1 MELTGSRKQEGGPL
15 EMNIL
20 YIDSV
25 FLLKVQKGKLEN
37 LLPFFLPEE
46 KKVSLYRWLNG
57 YAKYNERKKLEKIEW
72 HAEKVKKIQ
81 WIIRKNLA
89 AKRGR
94 VPRPELWAGSPD
106 SWKKWLQDEAGE
118 EEPLSIIAATK
129 DLKELERTIKE
140 LMPSQECRVTTKI
153 SPKDKIDVL
162 ILSKDESRFPPHLDK
177 DWREFVKWLKEN
189 TRTQRIE
196 RGITHN
202 RLGSRMEE
210 RLKER
215 QAFLKARYYK

>member
-1 MELTGSRKQEGGPL
+1 
-15 EMNIL
+15 MNIL
-20 YIDSV
+20 YIDSE
-25 FLLKVQKGKLEN
+25 FLLKVQKGNLEN

-46 KKVSLYRWLNG
+46 KKVSLYRWLNS
-57 YAKYNERKKLEKIEW
+57 YARYNERKKLEQIEW
-72 HAEKVKKIQ
+72 HAQKVKKIQ
-81 WIIRKNLA
+81 WIIKKNLA

-94 VPRPELWAGSPD
+94 VARPELWVGRPD
-106 SWKKWLQDEAGE
+106 SWTKWLSCEAGE
-118 EEPLSIIAATK
+118 DEHITIIAAVK
-129 DLKELERTIKE
+129 NSEELKNALKEVL
-140 LMPSQECRVTTKI
+140 PSNECRITTRI

-196 RGITHN
+196 RGITHD

-210 RLKER
+210 KLKER

>member
-1 MELTGSRKQEGGPL
+1 
-15 EMNIL
+15 MNIL

-46 KKVSLYRWLNG
+46 KKISLYRWLNG

-94 VPRPELWAGSPD
+94 APRPELWAGSPD
-106 SWKKWLQDEAGE
+106 SWKKWLLDEARE

-140 LMPSQECRVTTKI
+140 LIPSNECRITTRI

>member
-1 MELTGSRKQEGGPL
+1 
-15 EMNIL
+15 MNIL

-94 VPRPELWAGSPD
+94 VARPELWAGSPD

-129 DLKELERTIKE
+129 DPEELERTIKE
-140 LMPSQECRVTTKI
+140 LIPSNECRITTKI
-153 SPKDKIDVL
+153 SPKDIIDVL

>member
-1 MELTGSRKQEGGPL
+1 
-15 EMNIL
+15 MNIL
-20 YIDSV
+20 YIDSE

-94 VPRPELWAGSPD
+94 APRPELWAGSPD
-106 SWKKWLQDEAGE
+106 SWKKWLLDEARE

-129 DLKELERTIKE
+129 DLKELERSIKE
-140 LMPSQECRVTTKI
+140 LIPSNECRITTRI

>member
-1 MELTGSRKQEGGPL
+1 
-15 EMNIL
+15 MNIL
-20 YIDSV
+20 YIDSE

-106 SWKKWLQDEAGE
+106 SWKKWLQSEMGE
-118 EEPLSIIAATK
+118 KEPLSIIAATK

-140 LMPSQECRVTTKI
+140 LIPSNECRITTRI

-196 RGITHN
+196 RGITHD

>member
-1 MELTGSRKQEGGPL
+1 
-15 EMNIL
+15 MNIL

-94 VPRPELWAGSPD
+94 VARPELWAGSPD

-129 DLKELERTIKE
+129 DPEELERTIKE
-140 LMPSQECRVTTKI
+140 LIPSNECRITTRI

-196 RGITHN
+196 RGITHD
-202 RLGSRMEE
+202 RLGRRMEE
-210 RLKER
+210 RLKKR

>member
-1 MELTGSRKQEGGPL
+1 
-15 EMNIL
+15 MNII

-94 VPRPELWAGSPD
+94 VARPELWAGSPD

-118 EEPLSIIAATK
+118 EEPISIIAATK
-129 DLKELERTIKE
+129 NPEELERTIKE
-140 LMPSQECRVTTKI
+140 LIPSNECRITTRI

>member
-1 MELTGSRKQEGGPL
+1 
-15 EMNIL
+15 MNIL
-20 YIDSV
+20 YIDSE

-106 SWKKWLQDEAGE
+106 SWKKWLRSETGE
-118 EEPLSIIAATK
+118 KELLSIIAATK
-129 DLKELERTIKE
+129 DPEELERTIKE
-140 LMPSQECRVTTKI
+140 LIPSNECRITTRI

>member
-1 MELTGSRKQEGGPL
+1 
-15 EMNIL
+15 MNIL
-20 YIDSV
+20 YIDSM
-25 FLLKVQKGKLEN
+25 FLLKVQKGELEN

-46 KKVSLYRWLNG
+46 KKVSLYRWLNS
-57 YAKYNERKKLEKIEW
+57 YAKYNERKKLEQIEW
-72 HAEKVKKIQ
+72 HAQKVKKIQ

-89 AKRGR
+89 AKRGK

-106 SWKKWLQDEAGE
+106 HWEKWLSYEAGE
-118 EEPLSIIAATK
+118 EEPLTIIAATK
-129 DLKELERTIKE
+129 DPKELEKVFKE

-153 SPKDKIDVL
+153 SPKDIIDVL

-189 TRTQRIE
+189 TRSQRIE
-196 RGITHN
+196 RGITHT
-202 RLGSRMEE
+202 RLSSRREAV
-210 RLKER
+210 LKER

>member
-1 MELTGSRKQEGGPL
+1 
-15 EMNIL
+15 MNIL

-46 KKVSLYRWLNG
+46 KKVSLYRWLTG

-94 VPRPELWAGSPD
+94 VARPELWAGSPD

-129 DLKELERTIKE
+129 DPEELERTIKE
-140 LMPSQECRVTTKI
+140 LIPSNECRITTRI

>member
-1 MELTGSRKQEGGPL
+1 
-15 EMNIL
+15 MNIL
-20 YIDSV
+20 YIDSE

-46 KKVSLYRWLNG
+46 KKVSLYRWLNC

-89 AKRGR
+89 AKRGK

-106 SWKKWLQDEAGE
+106 SWKKWLRSEAGE
-118 EEPLSIIAATK
+118 KEPL
-129 DLKELERTIKE
+129 
-140 LMPSQECRVTTKI
+140 
-153 SPKDKIDVL
+153 L

-196 RGITHN
+196 RGITHD

-215 QAFLKARYYK
+215 QAFLKARYYR

>member
-1 MELTGSRKQEGGPL
+1 
-15 EMNIL
+15 MNIL
-20 YIDSV
+20 YIDSE
-25 FLLKVQKGKLEN
+25 FLLKVQKGNLEN

-94 VPRPELWAGSPD
+94 DPRPELWAGSPD
-106 SWKKWLQDEAGE
+106 SWKKWLLDEARE

-140 LMPSQECRVTTKI
+140 LIPSNECRITTKI
-153 SPKDKIDVL
+153 SPKDIIDVL

>member
-1 MELTGSRKQEGGPL
+1 
-15 EMNIL
+15 MNIL
-20 YIDSV
+20 YIDSE
-25 FLLKVQKGKLEN
+25 FLLKVQKGNLEN

-72 HAEKVKKIQ
+72 HAPKVKKIQ

-89 AKRGR
+89 AKRGK
-94 VPRPELWAGSPD
+94 VPRPELWAGSPG
-106 SWKKWLQDEAGE
+106 SWEKWLRSEMGE
-118 EEPLSIIAATK
+118 KEPLSIIAATK
-129 DLKELERTIKE
+129 NPEELERTIKE
-140 LMPSQECRVTTKI
+140 LIPSNECRITTRI
-153 SPKDKIDVL
+153 SPKDIIDIL

-196 RGITHN
+196 RGITHD
-202 RLGSRMEE
+202 RLGSRMEQ

>member
-1 MELTGSRKQEGGPL
+1 
-15 EMNIL
+15 MNIL
-20 YIDSV
+20 YIDSE
-25 FLLKVQKGKLEN
+25 FLLKVQKGNLEN

-94 VPRPELWAGSPD
+94 APRPELWAGSPD
-106 SWKKWLQDEAGE
+106 SWKKWLLDEARE

-140 LMPSQECRVTTKI
+140 LIPSNECRITTKI
-153 SPKDKIDVL
+153 SPKDIIDVL

>member
-1 MELTGSRKQEGGPL
+1 
-15 EMNIL
+15 MNIL
-20 YIDSV
+20 YIDSM
-25 FLLKVQKGKLEN
+25 FLLKVQKGELEN

-46 KKVSLYRWLNG
+46 KKVSLYRWLNT
-57 YAKYNERKKLEKIEW
+57 YAKYNERKKLEQIEW

-89 AKRGR
+89 AKRGK

-106 SWKKWLQDEAGE
+106 HWKKWLAYETGE
-118 EEPLSIIAATK
+118 EESLTIIAATK
-129 DLKELERTIKE
+129 DPKELEKAFKE
-140 LMPSQECRVTTKI
+140 LIPSQECRVTTKI
-153 SPKDKIDVL
+153 SPKDIIDVL

-189 TRTQRIE
+189 TRSQRIE
-196 RGITHN
+196 RGITHT
-202 RLGSRMEE
+202 RLSSRREAI
-210 RLKER
+210 LKER

>member
-1 MELTGSRKQEGGPL
+1 
-15 EMNIL
+15 MNIL
-20 YIDSV
+20 YIDSE

-57 YAKYNERKKLEKIEW
+57 YAKYNERKKLERIEW

-106 SWKKWLQDEAGE
+106 SWEKWLACEAGE
-118 EEPLSIIAATK
+118 EEPLTIIAAANNLEELEK
-129 DLKELERTIKE
+129 ALKER
-140 LMPSQECRVTTKI
+140 MPSNECRIATKI

-162 ILSKDESRFPPHLDK
+162 ILSKDESRFPPHLDQ

-196 RGITHN
+196 RGITHT
-202 RLGSRMEE
+202 RLNSRREAI
-210 RLKER
+210 LKER

>member
-1 MELTGSRKQEGGPL
+1 
-15 EMNIL
+15 MNIL

-25 FLLKVQKGKLEN
+25 FLLKVQKVKLEN

-89 AKRGR
+89 AKQGR

-118 EEPLSIIAATK
+118 EEPISIIAATK

>member
-1 MELTGSRKQEGGPL
+1 
-15 EMNIL
+15 MNIL
-20 YIDSV
+20 YIDSE
-25 FLLKVQKGKLEN
+25 FLLKVQKGELEN

-46 KKVSLYRWLNG
+46 KKVSLYRWLNS
-57 YAKYNERKKLEKIEW
+57 YAKYNERKKLEQIEW

-89 AKRGR
+89 AKRGK

-106 SWKKWLQDEAGE
+106 HWKKWLAYETGE
-118 EEPLSIIAATK
+118 EESLTIIAATK
-129 DLKELERTIKE
+129 DPKELEKAFKE
-140 LMPSQECRVTTKI
+140 LMPSQECRVMTKI
-153 SPKDKIDVL
+153 SPKDIINVL

-189 TRTQRIE
+189 TRSQRIE
-196 RGITHN
+196 RGITHT
-202 RLGSRMEE
+202 RLTSRREAI
-210 RLKER
+210 LKER

>member
-1 MELTGSRKQEGGPL
+1 
-15 EMNIL
+15 MNIL
-20 YIDSV
+20 YIDSE

-46 KKVSLYRWLNG
+46 KKVSLYRWLNS
-57 YAKYNERKKLEKIEW
+57 YAKYNERKKLERIEW
-72 HAEKVKKIQ
+72 HAQKVKKIQ

-89 AKRGR
+89 AKRGK

-106 SWKKWLQDEAGE
+106 HWKKWLAYETGE
-118 EEPLSIIAATK
+118 EESLTIIAATK
-129 DLKELERTIKE
+129 DPKELEKEFKE

-153 SPKDKIDVL
+153 SPKDIIDVL

-177 DWREFVKWLKEN
+177 DWKEFVKWLKEN
-189 TRTQRIE
+189 TRSQRIE
-196 RGITHN
+196 RGITHT
-202 RLGSRMEE
+202 RLSSRREAI
-210 RLKER
+210 LKER

>member
-1 MELTGSRKQEGGPL
+1 
-15 EMNIL
+15 MNIL
-20 YIDSV
+20 YIDSE
-25 FLLKVQKGKLEN
+25 FLLKVQKRNLEN

-57 YAKYNERKKLEKIEW
+57 YAKYNERKKLERIEW

-94 VPRPELWAGSPD
+94 VARPELWAGSPD
-106 SWKKWLQDEAGE
+106 HWKKWLLDEAGE

-129 DLKELERTIKE
+129 NPEELERTIKE
-140 LMPSQECRVTTKI
+140 LIPSNECRITTRI

>member
-1 MELTGSRKQEGGPL
+1 
-15 EMNIL
+15 MNVL

-46 KKVSLYRWLNG
+46 KKVSLYRWLTG
-57 YAKYNERKKLEKIEW
+57 YAKYNERKKLERIEW

-81 WIIRKNLA
+81 WIIRKNLS

-94 VPRPELWAGSPD
+94 VARPELWAGSPD
-106 SWKKWLQDEAGE
+106 SWKKWLLDEARE

-129 DLKELERTIKE
+129 NPEELERTIKE
-140 LMPSQECRVTTKI
+140 LIPSNECRITTRI

>member
-1 MELTGSRKQEGGPL
+1 
-15 EMNIL
+15 MNIL
-20 YIDSV
+20 YIDSE
-25 FLLKVQKGKLEN
+25 FLLKVQKGNLEN

-46 KKVSLYRWLNG
+46 KKVSLYRWLTG

-94 VPRPELWAGSPD
+94 VARPELWAGSPD

-118 EEPLSIIAATK
+118 EEPISIIAATK
-129 DLKELERTIKE
+129 NPEELERTIKE
-140 LMPSQECRVTTKI
+140 LIPSNECRITTRI
-153 SPKDKIDVL
+153 SPKDIIDIL

-196 RGITHN
+196 RGITHD
-202 RLGSRMEE
+202 RLGSRMEQ

>member
-1 MELTGSRKQEGGPL
+1 
-15 EMNIL
+15 MNIL

-94 VPRPELWAGSPD
+94 APRPELWAGSPD
-106 SWKKWLQDEAGE
+106 SWKKWLLDEARE

-129 DLKELERTIKE
+129 DLKGLERTIKE
-140 LMPSQECRVTTKI
+140 LIPSNECRITTRI

>member
-1 MELTGSRKQEGGPL
+1 
-15 EMNIL
+15 MNIL
-20 YIDSV
+20 YIDSM
-25 FLLKVQKGKLEN
+25 FLLKVQKGELEN

-46 KKVSLYRWLNG
+46 KKVSLYRWLNS
-57 YAKYNERKKLEKIEW
+57 YAKYNERKKLEQIEW

-81 WIIRKNLA
+81 WIIRKNQA
-89 AKRGR
+89 AKRGK

-106 SWKKWLQDEAGE
+106 HWKKWLAYETGE
-118 EEPLSIIAATK
+118 EESLTIIAATK
-129 DLKELERTIKE
+129 DPKELEKAFKE

-153 SPKDKIDVL
+153 SPKDIIDVL

-189 TRTQRIE
+189 TRSQRIE
-196 RGITHN
+196 RGITHT
-202 RLGSRMEE
+202 RLSSRREAI
-210 RLKER
+210 LKER

>member
-1 MELTGSRKQEGGPL
+1 
-15 EMNIL
+15 MNIL

-94 VPRPELWAGSPD
+94 VARPELWAGSPD

-118 EEPLSIIAATK
+118 EEPISIIAATK
-129 DLKELERTIKE
+129 NLKELERTIKE
-140 LMPSQECRVTTKI
+140 LIPSNECRITTKI

>member
-1 MELTGSRKQEGGPL
+1 
-15 EMNIL
+15 MNIL
-20 YIDSV
+20 YIDSE
-25 FLLKVQKGKLEN
+25 FLLKAQKGELEK

-72 HAEKVKKIQ
+72 HAQKVKKIQ

-89 AKRGR
+89 AKRGEI
-94 VPRPELWAGSPD
+94 PRPELWAGSPD
-106 SWKKWLQDEAGE
+106 SWKKWLAYEAGE
-118 EEPLSIIAATK
+118 EEPLTIIAATK
-129 DLKELERTIKE
+129 NPEELGKALKA
-140 LMPSQECRVTTKI
+140 LMPSNECRITTRI
-153 SPKDKIDVL
+153 SHKDKIDVL

-202 RLGSRMEE
+202 RLSNRREE
-210 RLKER
+210 RMKER

>member
-1 MELTGSRKQEGGPL
+1 
-15 EMNIL
+15 MNVL

-46 KKVSLYRWLNG
+46 KKVSLYRWLTG
-57 YAKYNERKKLEKIEW
+57 YAKYNERKKLERIEW

-81 WIIRKNLA
+81 WIIRKNLS

-94 VPRPELWAGSPD
+94 VARPELWAGSPD
-106 SWKKWLQDEAGE
+106 SWKKWLLDEARE

-140 LMPSQECRVTTKI
+140 LIPSNECRITTRI

>member
-1 MELTGSRKQEGGPL
+1 
-15 EMNIL
+15 MNIL

-94 VPRPELWAGSPD
+94 VARPELWAGSPD

-118 EEPLSIIAATK
+118 EEPISIIAATK
-129 DLKELERTIKE
+129 DPEELERTIKE
-140 LMPSQECRVTTKI
+140 LIPSNECRITTKI

-177 DWREFVKWLKEN
+177 NWREFVKWLKEN

-196 RGITHN
+196 RGITHD
-202 RLGSRMEE
+202 RLGRRMEE
-210 RLKER
+210 RLKKR

>member
-1 MELTGSRKQEGGPL
+1 
-15 EMNIL
+15 MNII

-94 VPRPELWAGSPD
+94 VARPELWAGSPD

-118 EEPLSIIAATK
+118 EEPISIIAATK
-129 DLKELERTIKE
+129 NPEELERTIKE
-140 LMPSQECRVTTKI
+140 LIPSNECRITTRI
-153 SPKDKIDVL
+153 SPKDIIDVL

>member
-1 MELTGSRKQEGGPL
+1 
-15 EMNIL
+15 MNIL

-94 VPRPELWAGSPD
+94 APRPELWAGSPD
-106 SWKKWLQDEAGE
+106 SWKKWLLDEARE

-140 LMPSQECRVTTKI
+140 LIPSNECRITTRI

>member
-1 MELTGSRKQEGGPL
+1 
-15 EMNIL
+15 MNIL
-20 YIDSV
+20 YIDSE
-25 FLLKVQKGKLEN
+25 FLLKVQKGNLEN

-72 HAEKVKKIQ
+72 HAPKVKKIQ

-94 VPRPELWAGSPD
+94 VARPELWAGSPD
-106 SWKKWLQDEAGE
+106 SWKKRLQDEAGK
-118 EEPLSIIAATK
+118 EEPISIIAATK
-129 DLKELERTIKE
+129 DPEELERTIKE
-140 LMPSQECRVTTKI
+140 LIPSNECRITTKI
-153 SPKDKIDVL
+153 SPKDIIDVL

>member
-1 MELTGSRKQEGGPL
+1 
-15 EMNIL
+15 MNIL

-46 KKVSLYRWLNG
+46 KKVSLYRWLTG

-94 VPRPELWAGSPD
+94 VARPELWAGSPD
-106 SWKKWLQDEAGE
+106 SWKKWLQDEAGK
-118 EEPLSIIAATK
+118 EEPISIIAATK
-129 DLKELERTIKE
+129 DPKELERTIKE
-140 LMPSQECRVTTKI
+140 LIPSNECRITTRI

-189 TRTQRIE
+189 TRTQRIK

>member
-1 MELTGSRKQEGGPL
+1 M
-15 EMNIL
+15 
-20 YIDSV
+20 

-94 VPRPELWAGSPD
+94 VARPELWAGSPD

-118 EEPLSIIAATK
+118 EEPISIIAATK
-129 DLKELERTIKE
+129 DPEELERTIKE
-140 LMPSQECRVTTKI
+140 LIPSNECRITTKI
-153 SPKDKIDVL
+153 SPKDIIDVL

>member
-1 MELTGSRKQEGGPL
+1 
-15 EMNIL
+15 MNIL

-46 KKVSLYRWLNG
+46 KKVSLYRWLTG

-72 HAEKVKKIQ
+72 HAEKAKKIQ

-94 VPRPELWAGSPD
+94 VARPELWAGSPD

-118 EEPLSIIAATK
+118 EEPISIIAATK
-129 DLKELERTIKE
+129 DPEELERTIKE
-140 LMPSQECRVTTKI
+140 LIPSNECRITTKI
-153 SPKDKIDVL
+153 SPKDIIDVL

>member
-1 MELTGSRKQEGGPL
+1 
-15 EMNIL
+15 MNIL
-20 YIDSV
+20 YIDSE

-46 KKVSLYRWLNG
+46 KKISLYRWLNG

-94 VPRPELWAGSPD
+94 VARPELWAGSPD
-106 SWKKWLQDEAGE
+106 SWKKWLLDEMGE
-118 EEPLSIIAATK
+118 KEPLSIIAATK

-140 LMPSQECRVTTKI
+140 LIPSNECRITTRI

>member
-1 MELTGSRKQEGGPL
+1 
-15 EMNIL
+15 MNIL

-94 VPRPELWAGSPD
+94 VARPELWAGSPD

-118 EEPLSIIAATK
+118 EEPISIIAATK
-129 DLKELERTIKE
+129 DPEELERTIKE
-140 LMPSQECRVTTKI
+140 LIPSNECRITTKI
-153 SPKDKIDVL
+153 SPKDIIDVL

>member
-1 MELTGSRKQEGGPL
+1 
-15 EMNIL
+15 MNIL
-20 YIDSV
+20 YIDSE
-25 FLLKVQKGKLEN
+25 FLLKVQKGNLEN

-94 VPRPELWAGSPD
+94 VARPELWAGSPD

-118 EEPLSIIAATK
+118 EEPISIIAATK
-129 DLKELERTIKE
+129 NPEELERTIKE
-140 LMPSQECRVTTKI
+140 LIPSNECRITTRI
-153 SPKDKIDVL
+153 SPKDIIDVL

>member
-1 MELTGSRKQEGGPL
+1 
-15 EMNIL
+15 MNIL
-20 YIDSV
+20 YIDSE
-25 FLLKVQKGKLEN
+25 FLLKVQKGNLEN

-46 KKVSLYRWLNG
+46 KKISLYRWLNG

-94 VPRPELWAGSPD
+94 VARPELWAGSPD
-106 SWKKWLQDEAGE
+106 SWKKWLRSEMGE
-118 EEPLSIIAATK
+118 KGPLLIIAATK
-129 DLKELERTIKE
+129 DPKELEKTCKE
-140 LMPSQECRVTTKI
+140 WMPSQECRVTTKI
-153 SPKDKIDVL
+153 SPKDIIDVL

-196 RGITHN
+196 RGITHD
-202 RLGSRMEE
+202 RLGSRMEQ

>member
-1 MELTGSRKQEGGPL
+1 
-15 EMNIL
+15 MNIL
-20 YIDSV
+20 YIDSM
-25 FLLKVQKGKLEN
+25 FLLKVQKGELEN

-46 KKVSLYRWLNG
+46 KKVSLYRWLNS

-81 WIIRKNLA
+81 WIIKKNLA
-89 AKRGR
+89 AKRGK

-106 SWKKWLQDEAGE
+106 HWKKWLAYEAGE
-118 EEPLSIIAATK
+118 EEPLTIIAATK
-129 DLKELERTIKE
+129 DPKELEKAFKE

-153 SPKDKIDVL
+153 SPKDIIDVL

-189 TRTQRIE
+189 TRSQRIE
-196 RGITHN
+196 RGITHT
-202 RLGSRMEE
+202 RLSSRREAI
-210 RLKER
+210 LKER